1 MLVTLICPERLYALL
16 LPTVVSGQ
24 YWITDAE
31 KEISDEKRK
40 LINIE
45 AENGKWVIRGSRKR
59 RLYDEDKKP
68 TDCLVLD
75 INRFYKVE
83 FGENQ
88 TGFLYTEAYS
98 NDHCTYQKYL
108 VERDRVIT
116 IGKAAENH
124 IRIRNHYVSS
134 LHAQISF
141 ANGKWTVIDNRS
153 NNGVYVNEKRVR
165 DAKALAYG
173 DVIYIF
179 GVKIIVGNA
188 FIAIN
193 NPEHTVSVQSNALK
207 ELRMEQG
214 GTYEPPE
221 EPAESFYYR
230 SPQFRREASALELR
244 IDAPTNREHLDEISL
259 VMSMAP
265 SLVMGAAS
273 FTSGIIA
280 VYNTVSSGGKI
291 IAALPSVLMS
301 VSMLAGMIIFPS
313 IMKTGDKKRKRAREL
328 ERREKYLKYLD
339 NIRKELAKAGA
350 AQADVLKENYPD
362 IIGEI
367 KKESFFE
374 QFLWGRIIGHDDFL
388 TFRIGMGNIPLLADL
403 SFPDERFSID
413 DDIMRDEVN
422 LLKDEKKMILG
433 VPVSFSAVKSRISGI
448 VGNKSAVNGLL
459 NAIFLQAAAY
469 HSYDELKI
477 VFLCEQKDFNQY
489 GYIRWTKHLWDN
501 ALQKRFMATTHDE
514 VRELS
519 AYFLRVI
526 AARKD
531 NPKQDFPHYLVV
543 STSRA
548 LSDKCAFLT
557 EILADNSIAGFSYL
571 AVYDEFKNLPKECDV
586 VIQLK
591 EKQGMIYDRENPGG
605 EPIIFVQDTVS
616 GGTAKEAVMKIG
628 TYKLDLSKGKYVLPN
643 AISFLDMYQ
652 VSKYEH
658 LNILTRWK
666 ENNPVLTLQVPI
678 GINSDGGLFYLDIH
692 EKAHGPHGLIAGM
705 TGSGKSEF
713 IISYILS
720 LAVNY
725 SPNDVAFILIDYKG
739 GGLTGAFENESYRLP
754 HLAGTITNLDGAMIT
769 RSLLSIQSE
778 LRRRQAVFNEARR
791 ISGEATMDIYK
802 YQKLYRD
809 GLVGEPMPHLLIIS
823 DEFAELKEQQPEFM
837 TQLISTARIGRS
849 LGVHLILATQKPNGV
864 VNEQIWANSKFKVC
878 LKVQDR
884 ADSMDMLKRP
894 DAAELVETGRFY
906 LQVGY
911 NEMFEMG
918 QSAWS
923 GAAYTPQKQVENRN
937 DKRVELIDYLGNV
950 IEEAKLRQKAAGHDK
965 EEKRRQIVE
974 IVKYIC
980 ELARAGHLQAPPLW
994 LAELG
999 KVITVASLAEKY
1011 GYQCSGKLNP
1021 IVGELDDP
1029 FNQRQ
1034 ALLTLP
1040 ITDKGNVIIYGVA
1053 GSGKELF
1060 LTTMLFALYQYYPA
1074 DCLNAYILDFGAETL
1089 RMFQNAPQTG
1099 GVVLSDENEKL
1110 DSLFKLL
1117 LKEAEYRKKL
1127 MAESG
1132 SDFTAY
1138 RDAVGNM
1145 PYIVVVINNYLG
1157 FSEQYELY
1165 DEMVSSMSRECTK
1178 YGIYFVIT
1186 SVSVSGI
1193 RHKMLQNFAQV
1204 FALQLNDKSDYVS
1217 VLGTTKGVYPS
1228 AVTGRGIYRDTEVYE
1243 FQTAYADSDTRNLAD
1258 KVRAFCD
1265 GLSQQ
1270 SSIRARQI
1278 PMMPKV
1284 VKKENLREPCAR
1296 FDRLSI
1302 GMNYN
1307 TFETRYLDLRKYGTL
1322 QLLAMENTG
1331 FVHFAEGIIRLIA
1344 GQGECELY
1352 IFDSDKMVKARTGG
1366 KVHYITDNF
1375 EERVVE
1381 LFKMTVERHNFLKK
1395 QETEHAGQ
1403 QMDMCPV
1410 IVLIMGYGK
1419 LAENLTDD
1427 GADKL
1432 KLILEKSSGRFYQSC
1447 LVFDEYRYSYGYS
1460 TQKWC
1465 SGNGIWVGPGIEEQS
1480 GFTINR
1486 RQLDKSKAAEMHT
1499 AYMIE
1504 RGAFAMLKLVVSD
1517 EYQEE
1522 G

>member
-1 MLVTLICPERLYALL
+1 MLITLICPERLYALL
-16 LPTVVSGQ
+16 LPATVSGQ

-31 KEISDEKRK
+31 REISDEKRK

-45 AENGKWVIRGSRKR
+45 AEDGKWIIRGSKKR
-59 RLYDEDKKP
+59 QLYDENKKP
-68 TDCLVLD
+68 TDRLVLD
-75 INRFYKVE
+75 TNKFYKVM
-83 FGENQ
+83 FGEHQ

-108 VERDRVIT
+108 IERDRVIT

-124 IRIRNHYVSS
+124 IRINNHYVSS

-141 ANGKWTVIDNRS
+141 SNGKWTVIDNKS
-153 NNGVYVNEKRVR
+153 NNGVYVNEQRVR
-165 DAKALAYG
+165 DAKELAYG
-173 DVIYIF
+173 DVIYIL
-179 GVKIIVGNA
+179 GVKLVVGNA

-207 ELRMEQG
+207 ELRIEQNG
-214 GTYEPPE
+214 AYETPE
-221 EPAESFYYR
+221 EIIEPFYYR
-230 SPQFRREASALELR
+230 SPHFRREAPTLELR
-244 IDAPTNREHLDEISL
+244 IDAPTNKEHFDELSL
-259 VMSMAP
+259 VMTMAP

-280 VYNTVSSGGKI
+280 VYNTISSGGKI
-291 IAALPSVLMS
+291 LTALPSVLMS

-313 IMKTGDKKRKRAREL
+313 IMKTGDKKRKKAREL

-339 NIRKELAKAGA
+339 NIRKELEKAAGV
-350 AQADVLKENYPD
+350 QSDVLKENYPD
-362 IIGEI
+362 IISEM
-367 KKESFFE
+367 KKEKFFDE
-374 QFLWGRIIGHDDFL
+374 FLWSRIIGQEDFL
-388 TFRIGMGNIPLLADL
+388 TFRVGMGNIPLMADL

-433 VPVSFSAVKSRISGI
+433 VPVSFSAIKSRISGI
-448 VGNKSAVNGLL
+448 VGNKRAVNGLL
-459 NAIFLQAAAY
+459 NALFLQAVAY

-477 VFLCEQKDFNQY
+477 VFLCEQKDFDNY

-526 AARKD
+526 AARRE
-531 NPKQDFPHYLVV
+531 NPKQDFPHYLVI

-557 EILADNSIAGFSYL
+557 ELLADNSIAGFSYL

-586 VIQLK
+586 VIQLN
-591 EKQGMIYDRENPGG
+591 ENQGMIYDREKLGG

-616 GGTAKEAVMKIG
+616 SDVAKQAVMKIG
-628 TYKLDLSKGKYVLPN
+628 AYKLDLSKGKYVLPN
-643 AISFLDMYQ
+643 VVSFLDMYQ

-666 ENNPVLTLQVPI
+666 ENNPVLTLQAPI
-678 GINSDGGLFYLDIH
+678 GMNSDGGLFYLDIH

-725 SPNDVAFILIDYKG
+725 SPNEVAFILIDYKG

-778 LRRRQAVFNEARR
+778 LRRRQAVFNEARK

-809 GLVGEPMPHLLIIS
+809 GLVGEPLPHLLIIS
-823 DEFAELKEQQPEFM
+823 DEFAELKAQQPEFM

-923 GAAYTPQKQVENRN
+923 GAAYTPEKQVENRT
-937 DKRVELIDYLGNV
+937 DERVELIDYLGNV
-950 IEEAKLRQKAAGHDK
+950 IEEAKLRQKVTEQEEG
-965 EEKRRQIVE
+965 EKRRQIVE
-974 IVKYIC
+974 IAKYIC
-980 ELARAGHLQAPPLW
+980 SLAKAEHMQAAPLW

-999 KVITVASLAEKY
+999 KVITVASLAKKY
-1011 GYQCSGKLNP
+1011 KYHSDERLNP
-1021 IVGELDDP
+1021 IIGELDDP

-1040 ITDKGNVIIYGVA
+1040 ITDKGNVILYGVA

-1060 LTTMLFALYQYYPA
+1060 LTTMLYSLYQYYPA
-1074 DCLNAYILDFGAETL
+1074 DCLNAYVLDFGAETL

-1099 GVVLSDENEKL
+1099 GVVFSDEHEKL

-1117 LKEAEYRKKL
+1117 LKEAEYRKKR

-1132 SDFTAY
+1132 SDFITY
-1138 RDAVGNM
+1138 RNSVKNM
-1145 PYIVVVINNYLG
+1145 PYIVVVINNYLS
-1157 FSEQYELY
+1157 FSEQYEQY
-1165 DEMVSSMSRECTK
+1165 DETVSFMSRECTK

-1193 RHKMLQNFAQV
+1193 RHRMLQNFAQI
-1204 FALQLNDKSDYVS
+1204 FALQLNDKSDYIS

-1270 SSIRARQI
+1270 SSVRAKQI
-1278 PMMPKV
+1278 PMMPKI
-1284 VKKENLREPCAR
+1284 VKKENLHEPCAR

-1302 GMNYN
+1302 GMSYN
-1307 TFETRYLDLRKYGTL
+1307 TFETKYLDLRKYGTL
-1322 QLLAMENTG
+1322 QFFAMESTG
-1331 FVHFAEGIIRLIA
+1331 FVHFAEGIIRMIA

-1352 IFDSDKMVKARTGG
+1352 IFDLDKMVKARTGG
-1366 KVHYITDNF
+1366 KVHYITDNA
-1375 EERVVE
+1375 EETVVE
-1381 LFKMTVERHNFLKK
+1381 LFDMTVKRHNFVKK
-1395 QETEHAGQ
+1395 QGTQNEEEQ
-1403 QMDMCPV
+1403 VDMHPV
-1410 IVLIMGYGK
+1410 IVLILGYGK
-1419 LAENLTDD
+1419 LIENLTDD
-1427 GADKL
+1427 GVDKL
-1432 KLILEKSSGRFYQSC
+1432 KLILEKNSGTFNQSYF
-1447 LVFDEYRYSYGYS
+1447 VFDEYRYSYSYS

-1465 SGNGIWVGPGIEEQS
+1465 SENGIWVGPGIEEQS
-1480 GFTINR
+1480 GFNINR
-1486 RQLDKSKAAEMHT
+1486 RQLDKNRTAEMHT

-1504 RGAFAMLKLVVSD
+1504 RGAFRMLKLVVSD

-1522 G
+1522 